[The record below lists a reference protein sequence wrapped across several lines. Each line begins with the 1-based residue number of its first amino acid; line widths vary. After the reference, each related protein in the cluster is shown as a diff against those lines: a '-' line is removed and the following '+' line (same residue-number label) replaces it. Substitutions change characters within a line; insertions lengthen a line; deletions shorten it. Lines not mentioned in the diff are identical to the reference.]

1 MRIKPA
7 LPALAFALAAG
18 LPSIALACSSCGC
31 TLSSDWGSQGISATP
46 GFRVDLRYDYIDQSQ
61 MRHGSGTANNADL
74 AAAQAA
80 GTLGET
86 ETKTTNHYYTLG
98 IDYSPSREW
107 GVSLQLPYID
117 RDHGTIGFD
126 NVNPLALDPDVS
138 SSHTKALG
146 DVKVIGRYQGLS
158 PDGDIGLTFGVKLP
172 TGKHDENFASGS
184 LGGSPLDR
192 SLQAGTGSTDVI
204 LGVSRFGTLSR
215 SWDWFAQALYQHA
228 VSTKDGYKPGDSL
241 NANFGVRYMELGDEF
256 GNIVPQLQI
265 NAKTAPH
272 DTGANADTFNSGGQL
287 IYLSPGATIAISKKT
302 KLYGFVQLPIYQH
315 VEGFQL
321 APKWNASVGVNF
333 GF

>member
-1 MRIKPA
+1 MRIKLVLTA
-7 LPALAFALAAG
+7 ALAAG
-18 LPSIALACSSCGC
+18 LPSLAIACSSCGC

-61 MRHGSGTANNADL
+61 MRHGGGKANSADL

-80 GTLGET
+80 GTLEET

-107 GVSLQLPYID
+107 GINVQVPYID
-117 RDHGTIGFD
+117 RDHGTLAFD
-126 NVNPLALDPDVS
+126 NVNPGALDTQVS
-138 SSHTKALG
+138 SSHTKSLG
-146 DVKVIGRYQGLS
+146 DVKVLGRYQGLS
-158 PDGDIGLTFGVKLP
+158 PDGDLGLMFGVKLP
-172 TGKHDENFASGS
+172 TGKHDENFASGP
-184 LGGSPLDR
+184 LAGSPLDR
-192 SLQAGTGSTDVI
+192 SLQAGTSSTDVI
-204 LGVSRFGTLSR
+204 LGIYRFGTLNR

-228 VSTKDGYKPGDSL
+228 ASTRDDFKPGDSL
-241 NANFGVRYMELGDEF
+241 NANVGVRYMEF
-256 GNIVPQLQI
+256 GNVVPQLQI

-287 IYLSPGATIAISKKT
+287 VYLSPGATVAISKST
-302 KLYGFVQLPIYQH
+302 KLYGFVQVPLYQH

-321 APKWNASVGVNF
+321 APKWNASIGINF